1 MQACIYEV
9 HNAVLYNAFV
19 LHNLV
24 EMYTEGNAITDLK
37 SGSEKERLV
46 KVTRFPL
53 MTMQEGFSI
62 HYIVILHCYN

>member
-1 MQACIYEV
+1 MQACIYEL

-24 EMYTEGNAITDLK
+24 EMYTEDNAITDLK
-37 SGSEKERLV
+37 SALQKERLV

-53 MTMQEGFSI
+53 MTMQAGFSI